1 MEQAL
6 RAQRRHLEST
16 TALWTLSA
24 LALAACGGGDGDG
37 DLIVTDPT
45 ATAGN
50 ADISGTEGHD
60 RLTGDADDNTINAA
74 AGDDHVDG
82 GDGDDELWG
91 GTGTD
96 NLTGGA
102 GDDWLSGGP
111 GDDRLGGGA
120 GRDTLTG
127 GAGADIFVLD
137 APVYHKLEA
146 DIITD
151 FNPLRDDKIQLPD
164 EVTQIYYYWDV
175 SGELVITATTDLTQY
190 LGILQNYSIPLTA
203 ANFTDR
209 DEPITITQIIVTT
222 DVGGRLQGTSG
233 PDIIYGL
240 GGDDTLNGGA
250 GNDELYGG
258 DGDDW
263 LEGDDFFDG
272 DYGNDT
278 LYGGDGNDML
288 YGGDRDDMLFGGA
301 GDDWLEGEGGNDTLD
316 GGYGKDTLHGNN
328 GADEFVIFSADGDVI
343 KDFDPDEGDLI
354 TLSEGTTTVYWGGVD
369 WGTNQAYTRLF
380 SETKELLAVLE
391 GFRTEITTSH
401 FSNSGITAS
410 QVTIIEGT
418 ERDDQGSSP
427 YIALNGTSGP
437 DIINGY
443 EGNDRLYGGAGN
455 DWLHGGAGNDSL
467 YGGAG
472 NDELYGGD
480 GDDHLLGGSEGEF
493 GDDWLDGGDGTDT
506 LYSGSGADTFVLEV
520 DGATDLTTA
529 DVIIDFGYNG
539 TADKLTF
546 SSGTSDKILWF
557 EDVVRDDVT
566 NDTAIYGANA
576 DGTANKTDI
585 IVILAQYSGAISVD
599 DFADS
604 TQIGTITEIF

>member
-1 MEQAL
+1 MEKAL
-6 RAQRRHLEST
+6 RAQRHHLESS

-24 LALAACGGGDGDG
+24 LALAACGGGGGGDGDG
-37 DLIVTDPT
+37 DLIVIDPA

-60 RLTGDADDNTINAA
+60 RLTGDADDDTINAA

-82 GDGDDELWG
+82 GAGDDELWG

-96 NLTGGA
+96 NLTGGE

-137 APVYHKLEA
+137 TPVNHKLEA

-151 FNPLRDDKIQLPD
+151 FNPLRDDKIHLPD
-164 EVTQIYYYWDV
+164 KVTEIYYYWDV
-175 SGELVITATTDLTQY
+175 SGELVIAAAKDFTEFLAVLH
-190 LGILQNYSIPLTA
+190 NYSSPLTA
-203 ANFTDR
+203 ADFAVQDVT
-209 DEPITITQIIVTT
+209 ISITQMIVTT
-222 DVGGRLQGTSG
+222 DVGGSPRGTSG

-240 GGDDTLNGGA
+240 GGDDFIRGEDGDDYLHGGDDDDELGGGY
-250 GNDELYGG
+250 GNDMLYGGDGDDTLFGGNRDPYMPSVDGNDTLYGG

-263 LEGDDFFDG
+263 L
-272 DYGNDT
+272 Y
-278 LYGGDGNDML
+278 
-288 YGGDRDDMLFGGA
+288 
-301 GDDWLEGEGGNDTLD
+301 GEGGNDTLD

-354 TLSEGTTTVYWGGVD
+354 TLSEGTTTVYWGVVD
-369 WGTNQAYTRLF
+369 GGTNRAYTRLF
-380 SETKELLAVLE
+380 SETKELLAVME
-391 GFRTEITTSH
+391 GFTTEITASH
-401 FSNSGITAS
+401 FTNSGITAS

-418 ERDDQGSSP
+418 ERDDLGRSP
-427 YIALNGTSGP
+427 YITLNGTSGP

-443 EGNDRLYGGAGN
+443 EGNDR
-455 DWLHGGAGNDSL
+455 
-467 YGGAG
+467 
-472 NDELYGGD
+472 LYGGD

-493 GDDWLDGGDGTDT
+493 GDDWLDGGEGTDT
-506 LYSGSGADTFVLEV
+506 LYSGSGADTFVLENEGV
-520 DGATDLTTA
+520 TDLTTA

-546 SSGTSDKILWF
+546 SSGTNGKNLWF
-557 EDVVRDDVT
+557 EDVVRNDGV
-566 NDTAIYGANA
+566 NDTVIYGDAA
-576 DGTANKTDI
+576 ATEI
-585 IVILAQYSGAISVD
+585 IVILAEYSGAISVD

-604 TQIGTITEIF
+604 TQIGSITEIS